1 MKAMLIRGV
10 TVAVI
15 AARAMLV
22 LLGFTLVAGCA
33 ARQQTLEM
41 PPPGA
46 PAPQIGYPGG
56 PPPQGGY
63 PGGPPPQMG
72 MPPGAAPMG
81 MPGGPPPQVVEQVAE
96 RVIAHYQTSSCQTLA
111 QERSHPNAQRAEMV
125 QRAAQ
130 VLRDD
135 AQVRMQF
142 LNRVAA
148 PVANKL
154 FECGLIP

>member
-1 MKAMLIRGV
+1 MKRLLA
-10 TVAVI
+10 VAP
-15 AARAMLV
+15 LFGLT
-22 LLGFTLVAGCA
+22 LLGGCA
-33 ARQQTLEM
+33 ARQQPMEM

-46 PAPQIGYPGG
+46 PEQQMGAYPGAPPQPMGAYPGVPSQPMGAYPGG
-56 PPPQGGY
+56 A
-63 PGGPPPQMG
+63 PPQMG
-72 MPPGAAPMG
+72 MP
-81 MPGGPPPQVVEQVAE
+81 PGGPPPQVVEQVAE

-111 QERSHPNAQRAEMV
+111 QERSHPSAQRAEMV

-130 VLRDD
+130 VLREDP
-135 AQVRMQF
+135 QVRMEF